1 MTTLEVG
8 PHIVHRFDQELQH
21 IRDRVLAMGGLV
33 EEQIANALKAL
44 MEGNGELGE
53 SVVIGDYQVN
63 AMEVSLDEECTQILA
78 RRQAVA
84 GDLRLILAVEKAVTD
99 LERMGDEAE
108 GIARMA
114 ARLAGTDQ
122 LSSRQLNGIVHLGE
136 MVSKMVHEALDA
148 FARLD
153 VEAAI
158 ATAQQDTKI
167 DREYDSTLRQ
177 LSTYMIED
185 PRNISKVLNVCWSA
199 RALERIGDHAKNI
212 CEYVVYLVKGKDVRH
227 TTVEQMEEV
236 VRGKRR

>member
-1 MTTLEVG
+1 MTTVDVG
-8 PHIVHRFDQELQH
+8 HHIVHRFDQELQH

-53 SVVIGDYQVN
+53 AVVMGDCQVN

-84 GDLRLILAVEKAVTD
+84 GDLRLILAVAKTVTD

-122 LSSRQLNGIVHLGE
+122 PSDRHLSGVEHLGDL
-136 MVSKMVHEALDA
+136 VSRMVHEALDA

-158 ATAQQDTKI
+158 ATAQRDTKI
-167 DREYDSTLRQ
+167 DREYDRTLRQ
-177 LSTYMIED
+177 LSTYMLED

-227 TTVEQMEEV
+227 TSVEQMEQV
-236 VRGKRR
+236 VKGRAR

>member
-1 MTTLEVG
+1 
-8 PHIVHRFDQELQH
+8 
-21 IRDRVLAMGGLV
+21 
-33 EEQIANALKAL
+33 
-44 MEGNGELGE
+44 
-53 SVVIGDYQVN
+53 
-63 AMEVSLDEECTQILA
+63 
-78 RRQAVA
+78 
-84 GDLRLILAVEKAVTD
+84 
-99 LERMGDEAE
+99 
-108 GIARMA
+108 
-114 ARLAGTDQ
+114 
-122 LSSRQLNGIVHLGE
+122 
-136 MVSKMVHEALDA
+136 MVHEALDA

-236 VRGKRR
+236 VKGKRLPSAQEVGVAGYRAMQRGRRVYIPGVMNWLLAQSVRFTPRRLVTAVVKQMSKPI